1 MRHTQRRSALAAL
14 AIAIGGW
21 LTAQAPTAMAQGTV
35 QNQVAYDLDFAT
47 DFNLL
52 LNPNDPIAQH
62 FAMWK
67 TPTQL
72 ASLRSAPMIRITNR
86 ADSNLDITQMRLDLG
101 DLNFRFDSFA
111 FLEQPDDGPAV
122 VTSHTDSTF
131 GGDMRPFLVVNFPS
145 GLAPGDSFTFQVRLA
160 NLVGPGLAN
169 YEDVLWDKTN
179 AMFAPDRTDNAL
191 VTVTAGN
198 LSTTNPVTLAFTPTR
213 LFEYPLANAN
223 FALETSTGASGF
235 STVLPGGHEMEI
247 VGLVRFSQTTA
258 QIIPE
263 PGTLGLACAG
273 VALALGF
280 RRRRPKTT

>member
-1 MRHTQRRSALAAL
+1 
-14 AIAIGGW
+14 
-21 LTAQAPTAMAQGTV
+21 
-35 QNQVAYDLDFAT
+35 VAYDLDFAT

-72 ASLRSAPMIRITNR
+72 ASLRSAPIIRITNR
-86 ADSNLDITQMRLDLG
+86 ADSDMDITQLRLDLG
-101 DLNFRFDSFA
+101 DLNYRFDSFA
-111 FLEQPDDGPAV
+111 FLEQPNDGPAV
-122 VTSHTDSTF
+122 VTSHSDSTF
-131 GGDMRPFLVVNFPS
+131 GGDMETFLTIAFPN

-179 AMFAPDRTDNAL
+179 AQFAPDRTDNAL

-198 LSTTNPVTLAFTPTR
+198 LSTTNPITLNFTPTR

-223 FALETSTGASGF
+223 FALETATGASGF
-235 STVLPGGHEMEI
+235 STVLAGGHEMQI
-247 VGLVRFSQTTA
+247 VGLVRFSQESA

-263 PGTLGLACAG
+263 PGTLGLASVG
-273 VALALGF
+273 VVLLGAW
-280 RRRRPKTT
+280 RRRHKSVKRS

>member
-1 MRHTQRRSALAAL
+1 MLTAL
-14 AIAIGGW
+14 AIALGGW
-21 LTAQAPTAMAQGTV
+21 LTAQAPVAMAQGTV
-35 QNQVAYDLDFAT
+35 QNEVSYDLDFAT

-86 ADSNLDITQMRLDLG
+86 SDSDLDITQLRLDLG

-131 GGDMRPFLVVNFPS
+131 GGDMRTFLTVNFPN
-145 GLAPGDSFTFQVRLA
+145 GLSPGDSMTFQVRLA

-169 YEDVLWDKTN
+169 YEDVLWDKGN
-179 AMFAPDRTDNAL
+179 AAFSADRSDNAL
-191 VTVTAGN
+191 ITVMAGN

-213 LFEYPLANAN
+213 LFEYPMANAT
-223 FALETSTGASGF
+223 FALETATGASGF

-247 VGLVRFSQTTA
+247 VGLVRFSQTSA

-263 PGTLGLACAG
+263 PGTFGLACAG
-273 VALALGF
+273 FALVFGF
-280 RRRRPKTT
+280 WRRKSRTA